1 MATAESLNQ
10 EIAQQTT
17 LFNELRLQNAE
28 PSAIEETKKK
38 LGELKKSLGALTKA
52 AGGGKKKE
60 RMLLKTA
67 KVSPS
72 MCDLPQILKSGR
84 SDHRVQGIM
93 ALGRC
98 SVVIMSSE

>member
-52 AGGGKKKE
+52 AGGGKDAKKKE
-60 RMLLKTA
+60 RLLLKTA

-72 MCDLPQILKSGR
+72 PICDLPQILK
-84 SDHRVQGIM
+84 
-93 ALGRC
+93 
-98 SVVIMSSE
+98 